1 MRPFEG
7 VKILDCTHVLA
18 GPFAT
23 YQLAVLGADVIKVE
37 DPNEPDQSRESGSD
51 MRLNKARMGT
61 GFLTQGSNKRSI
73 ALDLKTGGGRE
84 ALKRLV
90 RDWADVLV
98 ENYRPGAFKAL
109 GLGYAELSRI
119 KPRLV
124 YASMT
129 AYGQDG
135 PRGVQT
141 AYDMAIQATSGITAS
156 TGTETSGPIKVGAPV
171 IDYATGTTGAFAISA
186 ALYQCL
192 RTGEGQYIDMAM
204 LDVALILQATHITD
218 HFHSGH
224 NPRRAGNKMRFA
236 ENSMFETSDGRLVQ
250 LAASN
255 PRQHRRFYKAID
267 EPAEAERASL
277 DERYSRFDEKYAMV
291 ATKMKEK
298 TADEWENY
306 LEARHVPAARVRE
319 LHEALQDPQ
328 LKHRELLHRHASAPD
343 VGKPLTVP
351 VAAFKFAHGGPSV
364 ERPPARVGEHTDEV
378 LAAVG
383 FGAADIAAL
392 RKSGAVA

>member
-7 VKILDCTHVLA
+7 VRILDCTHVLA

-37 DPNEPDQSRESGSD
+37 DPNEPDQSRETGAD
-51 MRLNKARMGT
+51 RALNQARMGT

-73 ALDLKTGGGRE
+73 ALALKTGSGRE

-90 RDWADVLV
+90 KDWADVFV

-109 GLGYAELSRI
+109 GLGYEELL
-119 KPRLV
+119 RLQPKLI

-141 AYDMAIQATSGITAS
+141 SYDMAIQATSGITAS
-156 TGTETSGPIKVGAPV
+156 TGTEASGPIKVGAPV

-186 ALYQCL
+186 ALYQSM
-192 RTGEGQYIDMAM
+192 RTGTGQYIDMAM
-204 LDVALILQATHITD
+204 LDVALILQATHVTD
-218 HFHSGH
+218 HLHSGH

-236 ENSMFETSDGRLVQ
+236 ESSMHEAKDGLVQ

-255 PRQHRRFYKAID
+255 SRQHRRFYAAID
-267 EPAEAERASL
+267 EPAEAARCTL
-277 DERYSRFDEKYAMV
+277 DERYARYEEKHAV
-291 ATKMKEK
+291 IAKKMKDK
-298 TADEWENY
+298 TADEWEAY
-306 LEARHVPAARVRE
+306 LQAKHVPATRVRE
-319 LHEALQDPQ
+319 LREALQDPQ
-328 LKHRELLHRHASAPD
+328 LKHRAVLHRHD
-343 VGKPLTVP
+343 TVP
-351 VAAFKFAHGGPSV
+351 GVGRPMTVPLAAFTYAHGGPSI
-364 ERPPARVGEHTDEV
+364 ERPPARLGEHTEEV
-378 LAAVG
+378 LASVG
-383 FGAADIAAL
+383 FSAAEIAAL
-392 RKSGAVA
+392 RKAGAVA